1 MAHFLFPEN
10 KMKQDPLHIGDMLE
24 PGIRSLGYEL
34 VGVEFQTGGKGG
46 GLLRVYIDSAAG
58 ISADDCQK
66 VSYQVSGVLDVEDPI
81 PGQYTLEVSSPGLD
95 RMLFR
100 PEDFDRFA
108 GQLVKVRLAYPLEGQ
123 RRFKGRLAGMRGEN
137 VVINEDDMEISLP
150 FDQIEQA
157 RLVPE
162 Y

>member
-1 MAHFLFPEN
+1 
-10 KMKQDPLHIGDMLE
+10 MKQDPLHIGDMLE
-24 PGIRSLGYEL
+24 PGISSMGYEL
-34 VGVEFQTGGKGG
+34 VGVEFQSGGKGG
-46 GLLRVYIDSAAG
+46 GLLRIYIDSEQG
-58 ISADDCQK
+58 ITADDCQK

-81 PGQYTLEVSSPGLD
+81 PGHYTLEISSPGLD

-100 PEDFDRFA
+100 PQDFERFA
-108 GQLVKVRLAYPLEGQ
+108 GQLIKLRTTYPIEG
-123 RRFKGRLAGMRGEN
+123 RRKFKGRLTGMQGDN
-137 VVINEDDMEISLP
+137 VVFEQDDMEISLP

>member
-1 MAHFLFPEN
+1 
-10 KMKQDPLHIGDMLE
+10 MKQDPLQLGDMLE
-24 PGIRSLGYEL
+24 PGITSMGYEL

-46 GLLRVYIDSAAG
+46 GLLRIYIDSEEG

-81 PGQYTLEVSSPGLD
+81 PGHYTLEVSSPGLD

-100 PEDFDRFA
+100 PKDFERFA
-108 GQLVKVRLAYPLEGQ
+108 GQLIKVRTAYPIEGQ
-123 RRFKGRLAGMRGEN
+123 RKFKGRLVGMQGDN
-137 VVINEDDMEISLP
+137 VVFEQDDMEISLP

>member
-1 MAHFLFPEN
+1 
-10 KMKQDPLHIGDMLE
+10 MKHDPLQLGDMLE
-24 PGIRSLGYEL
+24 PGITSMGYEL

-46 GLLRVYIDSAAG
+46 GLLRIYIDNEAG
-58 ISADDCQK
+58 ITADDCQK

-81 PGQYTLEVSSPGLD
+81 PGHYTLEISSPGLD

-100 PEDFDRFA
+100 KQDFERFA
-108 GQLVKVRLAYPLEGQ
+108 GQLIKLRTAYPIEGQ
-123 RRFKGRLAGMRGEN
+123 RKFKGRLLGLQGEN
-137 VVINEDDMEISLP
+137 VVFEQDDMEISLP